1 MYFSRKGLPVVN
13 SLASSTGDVAYNPSI
28 KPAPLAMS
36 VVFTVSPPSSL
47 TCVWPTFCRA
57 LSKASAWKSLSVET
71 MTSTRAALS
80 SPASASNSTVLS
92 SNDLRTTTSLFS
104 ALSWAA
110 APSVRPLP

>member
-13 SLASSTGDVAYNPSI
+13 SLASARGDVAYNPQSSL
-28 KPAPLAMS
+28 APLAMS

-47 TCVWPTFCRA
+47 TCVGPPLQGLEQGQR
-57 LSKASAWKSLSVET
+57 LEVVE
-71 MTSTRAALS
+71 RGDDDLDPAALS